1 MKRIILVLFSS
12 FSVLCS
18 NSQTTDQ
25 IIALFDRHPVPDN
38 KRIETGN
45 LLTEAVKTAL
55 SIVRQQYRVERDGE
69 FYGRK
74 GKLYYGET
82 YTLGVKISNSTIL
95 QRDAILPWENDD
107 DYKRL
112 NAGRNYSAEHL
123 PSFQRQLS
131 ETEWKSVEFDFK
143 NLTRVKTNDS
153 LLYESLDKI
162 PDFGLPI
169 DESIGEKNGYMIWV
183 YSTTNLQDSA
193 MQVTQK
199 QESLSVEAKGDNRSI
214 DIKPSDADRVLGGIF
229 VIPKIERAGY
239 IQVLLVGV
247 AAKDSYNNWKLEMLT
262 SQIDKDQSEKPD
274 KTAKPRKKKKQDK
287 SEESELTPIK

>member
-1 MKRIILVLFSS
+1 MGIYINKKIWTIGLLLSICTTGFSQSLQDLVDGFSINQITGNRIIG
-12 FSVLCS
+12 
-18 NSQTTDQ
+18 D
-25 IIALFDRHPVPDN
+25 
-38 KRIETGN
+38 
-45 LLTEAVKTAL
+45 AVAPAL

-95 QRDAILPWENDD
+95 QRDAIFPWENDD

-169 DESIGEKNGYMIWV
+169 DESTGEKNGYMIWV

-199 QESLSVEAKGDNRSI
+199 QESLVVEAKGDNRSI
-214 DIKPSDADRVLGGIF
+214 DVKPSDADRVLGGIF

-274 KTAKPRKKKKQDK
+274 KTAKPHKKKKQDK

>member
-1 MKRIILVLFSS
+1 MGIYINKKIWTIGLLLSICTTGFSQSLQDLVDGFSINQITGNRIIG
-12 FSVLCS
+12 
-18 NSQTTDQ
+18 D
-25 IIALFDRHPVPDN
+25 
-38 KRIETGN
+38 
-45 LLTEAVKTAL
+45 AVAPAL

-169 DESIGEKNGYMIWV
+169 DESI
-183 YSTTNLQDSA
+183 
-193 MQVTQK
+193 
-199 QESLSVEAKGDNRSI
+199 
-214 DIKPSDADRVLGGIF
+214 
-229 VIPKIERAGY
+229 
-239 IQVLLVGV
+239 
-247 AAKDSYNNWKLEMLT
+247 
-262 SQIDKDQSEKPD
+262 
-274 KTAKPRKKKKQDK
+274 
-287 SEESELTPIK
+287 